1 MSDMQFISSL
11 ETPAAVLPPKT
22 TATDISTV
30 PAANGALCLT
40 GESQYVRFD
49 GNALIA
55 PSVNDIHLIAGQ
67 RLIIRPPAGALVL
80 YTVAAVNVMIVQL
93 TSPTPS

>member
-11 ETPAAVLPPKT
+11 ETPGAALPPVI

-40 GESQYVRFD
+40 GDNQFVRFD

-55 PSVNDIHLIAGQ
+55 PSVKDIHLISGQ
-67 RLIIRPPAGALVL
+67 RLVIRPPTGALVL